1 MANETK
7 VQEPAPAGGPG
18 GNLPEPTRSELDRA
32 RKLLSDNAI
41 VAAMIVVVL
50 AISAYAW
57 YADLGSFLT
66 LGNFK
71 NIFIHNS
78 TRLIVALG
86 AAFAIWTAGADLS
99 SGRMVGLAAVLSAS
113 MLQVPDYLRLFYPNL
128 HQTWLWVHMP
138 SVVTLLIPILLAVL
152 ACALFGLLNGWLIAQ
167 FGVAPFIATLGAF
180 AWVYGAN
187 GLYFDKEPNNS
198 QPIGG
203 LRGDFTA
210 IGTGSIDF
218 DVFGWFT
225 ISLPYIVLIA
235 AAVTLFMWVLMN
247 KTTFGKN
254 VYAIGGNVNAA
265 KVSGIN
271 VFATTVIMYTI
282 AGALYGLGGVLEA
295 SRTGGATNNYGNS
308 YELDAIASCVV
319 GGVSV
324 TGGIGTVPGIVI
336 GVLIFGVINYGLTFI
351 GANPY
356 IQLILKGLIIVSAV
370 AFDVRK
376 YLAKK

>member
-1 MANETK
+1 MAANQNQLT
-7 VQEPAPAGGPG
+7 QPPPSPPGPTEPGRP
-18 GNLPEPTRSELDRA
+18 LVDRLLQ
-32 RKLLSDNAI
+32 LLSDNAI
-41 VAAMIVVVL
+41 FGAMVVVVL
-50 AISAYAW
+50 AIAGYAW
-57 YADLGSFLT
+57 YEDIGSFLT
-66 LGNFK
+66 LANFK
-71 NIFIHNS
+71 NVFIHNS

-86 AAFAIWTAGADLS
+86 ASFAILTAGADLS
-99 SGRMVGLAAVLSAS
+99 AGKMVGISAVLSAS
-113 MLQVPDYLRLFYPNL
+113 LLQSPEYLRLFYPNL
-128 HQTWLWVHMP
+128 YQSWLWVHAP
-138 SVVTLLIPILLAVL
+138 WATLAIAVL
-152 ACALFGLLNGWLIAQ
+152 AAVAVCALFGLLNGWIIAQ

-180 AWVYGAN
+180 AWIYGVN
-187 GLYFDKEPNNS
+187 GLYFDMDPNNS

-203 LRGDFTA
+203 LRDDFTA
-210 IGTGSIDF
+210 LGTGAF
-218 DVFGWFT
+218 DVRLFGRDI

-235 AAVTLFMWVLMN
+235 LAVAVFMWVLMN

-271 VFATTVIMYTI
+271 VYATTIVMYTI

-295 SRTGGATNNYGNS
+295 SRTGGATNNYGTS

-324 TGGIGTVPGIVI
+324 TGGIGTVPGIVV

-356 IQLILKGLIIVSAV
+356 IQLILKGVIIVSAV

-376 YLAKK
+376 YVAKK

>member
-1 MANETK
+1 MAVTEK
-7 VQEPAPAGGPG
+7 QLKEPAPGRPEGP
-18 GNLPEPTRSELDRA
+18 
-32 RKLLSDNAI
+32 RKSPVEVFTKFMSDNAI
-41 VAAMIVVVL
+41 FAVMIVVIL
-50 AISAYAW
+50 AISAFAW
-57 YADLGSFLT
+57 YQDLGSFLT
-66 LGNFK
+66 VGNLK
-71 NIFIHNS
+71 NVLIHNS
-78 TRLIVALG
+78 TRLIVAMG

-99 SGRMVGLAAVLSAS
+99 AGRMVGLAAVLSAS
-113 MLQVPDYLRLFYPNL
+113 MLQTPEYLRLFYPNL
-128 HQTWLWVHMP
+128 YQTWIWTHLPWL
-138 SVVTLLIPILLAVL
+138 SLLIPILLAIA
-152 ACALFGLLNGWLIAQ
+152 ACALFGLINGWVIAQ

-180 AWVYGAN
+180 AWIYGVN
-187 GLYFDKEPNNS
+187 GLYFDMDPNNS

-203 LRGDFTA
+203 LRGDFTG
-210 IGTGSIDF
+210 IGTGAIDM
-218 DVFGWFT
+218 GPL
-225 ISLPYIVLIA
+225 SLPYIVLIA
-235 AAVTLFMWVLMN
+235 AAVAFFMWVLMN

-271 VFATTVIMYTI
+271 IYRTTIVMYTI

-324 TGGIGTVPGIVI
+324 TGGIGTIPGIIV

-356 IQLILKGLIIVSAV
+356 IQLILKGLIIVAAV
-370 AFDVRK
+370 SFDVRK
-376 YLAKK
+376 YVAKK